1 MTVRMRRRLKMSES
15 IQGSL
20 DLAEALIT
28 ALEDA
33 ETISFIDNTADIVK
47 DNVQELEITQSLLK

>member
-1 MTVRMRRRLKMSES
+1 MSES